1 MLVSTYT
8 DAGQFLEE
16 TQHYLEQDEVANGL
30 MLGICFNLK
39 QTAPQRAPYLGTVED
54 DHGLALVAV
63 MTPPHKLVLYSHL
76 DDPSEAVRALIQH
89 MQDAHWTVPCVLGQ
103 PHIAE
108 TFARVWGE
116 PYHPGMYQRV
126 YELRRVIHP
135 AYPPGTFRA
144 AVPDDLDRIAQWVQ
158 AFQFD
163 IGEEATLEEAYDA
176 AQMRIEKNMIYLW
189 EHEEPVSMAAK
200 ARPMPNGIAVNLVY
214 TPPAAR
220 RNGFATACVAR
231 LSQLLLDEGYQWC
244 TLFTDL
250 ANPTSNSIYQQI
262 GYVPVCDFNEYR
274 FRAKPDTT

>member
-1 MLVSTYT
+1 MLVSTYA
-8 DAGQFLEE
+8 DAEQFLEK
-16 TQHYLEQDEVANGL
+16 TQRYLEQEEIANGL

-39 QTAPQRAPYLGTVED
+39 QTTPQHAPLLAAVED
-54 DHGLALVAV
+54 KHGMALVAV

-76 DDPSEAVRALIQH
+76 DDPAEAVHALIEQ
-89 MQDAHWTVPCVLGQ
+89 MQDAGWTIPCVLGQ
-103 PHIAE
+103 ANVAE
-108 TFARVWGE
+108 TFARLWGA
-116 PYHPGMYQRV
+116 PYRPGVSQRV
-126 YELRRVIHP
+126 YELRGVIHP

-144 AVPDDLDRIAQWVQ
+144 AEPDDLDRIARWVQ

-163 IGEEATLEEAYDA
+163 IGGNATLEEAYEA
-176 AQMRIEKNMIYLW
+176 AQARIEKHMITLW

-220 RNGFATACVAR
+220 RKGYATACVAR
-231 LSQLLLDEGYQWC
+231 LSQLLLDEGYRWC

-262 GYVPVCDFNEYR
+262 GYVPVCDFNEYH
-274 FRAKPDTT
+274 FLGNPDVT